1 VSRLFRS
8 VLIGA
13 TALATL
19 AGCATD
25 QGVRTVGQRPEALDT
40 TEASLWYQ
48 MDQMEESLLT
58 SGRLLEDPALNA
70 YVTELVCR
78 IGGEYCADI
87 RVYVLDS
94 IDFNAMMAPNG
105 MMLVNSGLLLR
116 ASSED
121 ELAFVLGHE
130 MAHFVENHALEQ
142 RNANRNAAVTAAI
155 VGSVISV
162 GVAASTG
169 VAPGQGY
176 SGTSGSI
183 ATALAYGGAFSY
195 SREREAEADRIGVEL
210 IAEAG
215 LDPTAAPRIWTNLLD
230 ELKASD
236 DERRARRADRGGM
249 YRTHPL
255 IQQRIDTL
263 TEQTA
268 SMAMTEPRTAELD
281 AVVSPHLKDWLDAQI
296 ALRDYGSSL
305 FLIDRRLETGGHEGI
320 LHAARGRVL
329 AMRGEEG
336 DREAALNA
344 YQAATQYDDVPADTY
359 RLMGEAYRQAG
370 EPAAAATAFT
380 TYLELDPN
388 ARDARLVER
397 LIETLSGENS

>member
-1 VSRLFRS
+1 
-8 VLIGA
+8 
-13 TALATL
+13 
-19 AGCATD
+19 
-25 QGVRTVGQRPEALDT
+25 
-40 TEASLWYQ
+40 
-48 MDQMEESLLT
+48 M
-58 SGRLLEDPALNA
+58 
-70 YVTELVCR
+70 
-78 IGGEYCADI
+78 
-87 RVYVLDS
+87 
-94 IDFNAMMAPNG
+94 
-105 MMLVNSGLLLR
+105 
-116 ASSED
+116 
-121 ELAFVLGHE
+121 
-130 MAHFVENHALEQ
+130 
-142 RNANRNAAVTAAI
+142 
-155 VGSVISV
+155 
-162 GVAASTG
+162 
-169 VAPGQGY
+169 
-176 SGTSGSI
+176 
-183 ATALAYGGAFSY
+183 
-195 SREREAEADRIGVEL
+195 

-215 LDPTAAPRIWTNLLD
+215 YDPTAAPRIWTHLLD

-263 TEQTA
+263 TEMTSA
-268 SMAMTEPRTAELD
+268 MAMAEPRTAELD

-320 LHAARGRVL
+320 LYAARGRVL

-336 DREAALNA
+336 DREIALAA
-344 YQAATQYDDVPADTY
+344 YQTATQYSDVPADTY

-370 EPAAAATAFT
+370 EPAAAVEAFT